1 MSLQK
6 SVERALTESE
16 QLKSDKQLLL
26 ATKENI
32 IKNAVIFAIK
42 DELRLNSID
51 ILKQDLKKDKIIDN
65 ILFETIDDLIANKTE
80 QDFYYYKIAEYYDKE
95 IEKIERK
102 QEREKRKLEKEQ
114 KEQERKRLFE
124 EKQQEKERLLK
135 EKERK
140 EKQARQEAI
149 AWEILKILAW
159 IILAPILLIAFI
171 FIEVLKSTK

>member
-32 IKNAVIFAIK
+32 IKNAVRFAIK
-42 DELRLNSID
+42 DELKLKSID
-51 ILKQDLKKDKIIDN
+51 ILKNDLEKDRIIDN
-65 ILFETIDDLIANKTE
+65 ILFETIDDIIANKTE
-80 QDFYYYKIAEYYDKE
+80 QDFYYYKIFEYYDKE
-95 IEKIERK
+95 LERIEKK

-140 EKQARQEAI
+140 EKQAKTEAI
-149 AWEILKILAW
+149 IWEILKILAW
-159 IILAPILLIAFI
+159 IILAPILLFAFI